1 MLPLKEKDKPI
12 VQKLL
17 SAGCCARCVLR
28 FCCVTV
34 QAAYRQPQQD
44 TLKELRAFISDAEDS
59 KSKDSTVAE
68 STEGKDND
76 AAVSEPPSKRVKLE
90 PSGTDPPSEQAADAD
105 AGPADGP
112 AAAVKLEDEEP
123 CVCVVC
129 LGILQD
135 LCGPTPAVK
144 IAEKVKAE
152 RYEFDTL
159 VLSVSLP
166 AQLCVRESCWLHVKK
181 EMREKSMAVDKDDI
195 IQVKEVF
202 KWVMQG
208 LVAKELGGV
217 AVVTR
222 SPFEVGVGFT
232 HPETDADCHFLA
244 STCADCFKP
253 TKNKQSVF
261 TRMAVVKALEK
272 IADAKFLK
280 HYASPPAQPTSSCSP
295 QDVQCLHASVFV
307 AGRYNKFCR
316 SLPQTPW
323 VIDGERRMESSV
335 EELIAAPLLS
345 SFRADEFNFS
355 SSGREDVDV
364 RTLGNGRPFAMELLN
379 PHRSRLSR
387 VEMKLLQETINK
399 SSDKIRVR
407 DLQIVS
413 REAMS
418 RMKEG
423 EEEKTKTYTAL
434 VWTQKPI
441 QSEDIAFI
449 DHIKDLTL
457 DQKTPL
463 RVLHRRALA
472 VRQRVVH
479 SMNTRFLD
487 SHHFYLG
494 LKTQAGTYIKEF
506 VHGDFG
512 RTKPNLCVL
521 LKTDTDILELDVES
535 VDVDWPPSIQE

>member
-28 FCCVTV
+28 FCCVSV

-44 TLKELRAFISDAEDS
+44 TLKELQAFISNTENTKSQDAAAA
-59 KSKDSTVAE
+59 AE
-68 STEGKDND
+68 STEGNNKSQD
-76 AAVSEPPSKRVKLE
+76 AAVSEPPEDPPSKRAKLE
-90 PSGTDPPSEQAADAD
+90 PSATGALSEEDT
-105 AGPADGP
+105 
-112 AAAVKLEDEEP
+112 AAVVKLKDEVSG
-123 CVCVVC
+123 VCVVC
-129 LGILQD
+129 LGILQE
-135 LCGPTPAVK
+135 LCGTPQAVK
-144 IAEKVKAE
+144 IAEAVTAE
-152 RYEFDTL
+152 KYEFDSL

-166 AQLCVRESCWLHVKK
+166 AQLCVREHSCWLHVKK
-181 EMREKSMAVDKDDI
+181 ELREKSVAADKDDV
-195 IQVKEVF
+195 IQVKEAF
-202 KWVMQG
+202 KWIMQG
-208 LVAKELGGV
+208 PVTKELGGV

-222 SPFEVGVGFT
+222 SLFEVGIEFT

-244 STCADCFKP
+244 STCPDCFKP

-272 IADAKFLK
+272 ITDAKFLK
-280 HYASPPAQPTSSCSP
+280 HYPCPPAQPTSSCIP
-295 QDVQCLHASVFV
+295 QDVQCLHVSVFV

-335 EELIAAPLLS
+335 EELIAAPILT
-345 SFRADEFNFS
+345 SFRANGFNFS

-379 PHRSRLSR
+379 PHRSRLSK
-387 VEMKLLQETINK
+387 VEMKQLQETINK

-407 DLQIVS
+407 DLQIVT

-423 EEEKTKTYTAL
+423 EEEKTKSYTAL
-434 VWTQKPI
+434 IWTQKPI
-441 QSEDIAFI
+441 QREDITFI
-449 DHIKDLTL
+449 DDIKELTL

-472 VRQRVVH
+472 VRQRVIH

-512 RTKPNLCVL
+512 RTKPNLCQL

-535 VDVDWPPSIQE
+535 VDVDWPPSIPE